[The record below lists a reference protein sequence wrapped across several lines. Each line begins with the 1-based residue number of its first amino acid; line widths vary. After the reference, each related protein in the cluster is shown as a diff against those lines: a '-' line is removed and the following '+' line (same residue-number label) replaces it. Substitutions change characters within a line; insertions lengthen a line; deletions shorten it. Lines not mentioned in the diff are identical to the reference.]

1 MCTGESSRLGTRGED
16 AGSERSWGSQATLAC
31 PWVSVSGELLEPAR
45 LDRPSRCSSKYRCW
59 QVGLVQGGGGVLL
72 GDPSPFTLHCSLQE
86 RRFLRM
92 LGEAG
97 APELQR
103 HETPSELLQPLIPRY
118 EAALSQLEETVR
130 VRARPQRGLVL
141 GPGTRCWGRHCT
153 KPCVLPQEE
162 RKQKAA

>member
-1 MCTGESSRLGTRGED
+1 MPLGFSVGRTARAGKTGQAFTLLLKVQVLASGSC
-16 AGSERSWGSQATLAC
+16 AGWR
-31 PWVSVSGELLEPAR
+31 
-45 LDRPSRCSSKYRCW
+45 
-59 QVGLVQGGGGVLL
+59 GVLL

-130 VRARPQRGLVL
+130 VRARPQHGLVL